1 MEKYVSRRRQAMM
14 DEETT
19 AIAEVEEKAMAQEEK
34 RRNKKEES
42 KRQLEEDSS
51 YRLCRNVAKYMD
63 DYYLDPVLGFFLPG
77 VGDIISQT
85 LALPY
90 LYVSLFKI
98 RSIPLTLAVLYNM
111 MIDSLVGLFP
121 WLGDLID
128 IFYKSNKKSYRMIVG
143 FVEDDE
149 AIKHEVNSKAVRT
162 GILIVIVGLLIYWLI
177 QMVAS
182 FIGWIGTLFA

>member
-1 MEKYVSRRRQAMM
+1 MM
-14 DEETT
+14 DEEAT

-34 RRNKKEES
+34 RRNKKEEA
-42 KRQLEEDSS
+42 KRQLEEESS

-63 DYYLDPVLGFFLPG
+63 DYYLDPVLGIFLPG
-77 VGDIISQT
+77 VGDMISQT

-90 LYVSLFKI
+90 IYVSLFKI

-111 MIDSLVGLFP
+111 MVDSLVGLIP

-128 IFYKSNKKSYRMIVG
+128 FFYKSNKKSYRMIVG

-149 AIKHEVNSKAVRT
+149 AIKHEVNSKAIRT
-162 GILIVIVGLLIYWLI
+162 GILIVIVGILIYWVFL
-177 QMVAS
+177 MVAS
-182 FIGWIGTLFA
+182 LIGWIGGLFC

>member
-1 MEKYVSRRRQAMM
+1 MEEYVSRRRQAMM

-19 AIAEVEEKAMAQEEK
+19 ALVETEEKAMAQEEK
-34 RRNKKEES
+34 RRNKKEEA
-42 KRQLEEDSS
+42 KQKLEEESS
-51 YRLCRNVAKYMD
+51 YRICRSVAKYMD

-77 VGDIISQT
+77 VGDVISQT

-98 RSIPLTLAVLYNM
+98 RSIPLTLAILYNM

-121 WLGDLID
+121 WIGDIID
-128 IFYKSNKKSYRMIVG
+128 IFYKSNRKSYRMIVG
-143 FVEDDE
+143 FVEDNE

-162 GILIVIVGLLIYWLI
+162 GVLIVIVGILIYWVI
-177 QMVAS
+177 QIIAS
-182 FIGWIGTLFA
+182 IIAWIGSLFA

>member
-1 MEKYVSRRRQAMM
+1 MEEYVSRRRQAMM

-162 GILIVIVGLLIYWLI
+162 GILIVIVGLLIYWVI

>member
-1 MEKYVSRRRQAMM
+1 MDEYVSRRRQAMM
-14 DEETT
+14 DSETV
-19 AIAEVEEKAMAQEEK
+19 AIAETEKKAMEAEEK
-34 RRNKKEES
+34 RRNKKEEA

-51 YRLCRNVAKYMD
+51 YRMCRTVARYMD
-63 DYYLDPVLGFFLPG
+63 DYYLDPILGFILPG
-77 VGDIISQT
+77 VGDMISQT

-90 LYVSLFKI
+90 LYVSIFKI
-98 RSIPLTLAVLYNM
+98 KSLPLTLAVIFNILV
-111 MIDSLVGLFP
+111 DSLVGLIP

-149 AIKHEVNSKAVRT
+149 AIKHEVNSKAIQT
-162 GILIVIVGLLIYWLI
+162 GILIAIVLFLIYWVF

-182 FIGWIGTLFA
+182 LIGWVCGLFS